1 MPEFH
6 TPMPSVIVAGETK
19 RKGTTMAT
27 TVPTRE
33 LRKIFVVLDP
43 KRLVQPALEKAEWLA
58 RRNGAELELY
68 CTLEPQSV
76 ADSEAQARLV
86 ARTQAWIE
94 RLAEKPRSE
103 GIKLSVRVEVNQ
115 NWRRGIADAASRSDA
130 DLVIKTS
137 SPRGALRRRLM
148 ETADW
153 TLLRNCLKPI
163 LLASP
168 SAIDVPKVVLVA
180 VKQKPEDEV
189 YEELNRRVIALAHR
203 VAELLEAELHA
214 VTVYRGD
221 EIFYD
226 RQKFADACG
235 LPRNRVHAVE
245 GSPYEGIAEV
255 ANRLGAGAVI
265 VGSAPQPARGS
276 ILGTTAERVIDE
288 IPGDILVL
296 PAT

>member
-1 MPEFH
+1 MV
-6 TPMPSVIVAGETK
+6 TTAPSG
-19 RKGTTMAT
+19 G
-27 TVPTRE
+27 
-33 LRKIFVVLDP
+33 LRKIFVVIDP

-58 RRNGAELELY
+58 RRNGAEIELY

-94 RLAEKPRSE
+94 RIAEKPQSQ
-103 GIKLSVRVEVNQ
+103 GIKLSIRVEVNQ
-115 NWRRGIADAASRSDA
+115 NWRRAIAEAAARSDA

-137 SPRGALRRRLM
+137 SPRGVLRRRLM

-153 TLLRNCLKPI
+153 TLLRNCAKPV

-168 SAIDVPKVVLVA
+168 SAPELPKTVLVA
-180 VKQKPEDEV
+180 VKLKPEDKV

-203 VAELLEAELHA
+203 IAGLLEAELHA

-221 EIFYD
+221 EMFYD

-235 LPRNRVHAVE
+235 LPRNRVHSVE
-245 GSPYEGIAEV
+245 GAPYEGIAEV
-255 ANRLGAGAVI
+255 ANRLGASAVI

-276 ILGTTAERVIDE
+276 ILGTTAERVIDA

>member
-1 MPEFH
+1 M
-6 TPMPSVIVAGETK
+6 SA
-19 RKGTTMAT
+19 
-27 TVPTRE
+27 TVPTAE

-43 KRLVQPALEKAEWLA
+43 QRLVQPALEKAEWLA

-76 ADSEAQARLV
+76 ADSEAAARLT

-94 RLAEKPRSE
+94 RIAEKPRSE
-103 GIKLSVRVEVNQ
+103 GIKLSIRVETSQ
-115 NWRRGIADAASRSDA
+115 NWRRAIAEAAAASDA
-130 DLVIKTS
+130 DMVVKTS

-153 TLLRNCLKPI
+153 TLLRNCQKPI
-163 LLASP
+163 LLTSP
-168 SAIDVPKVVLVA
+168 SGEEVPKVVLAA
-180 VKQKPEDEV
+180 VKLKPKDDV
-189 YEELNRRVIALAHR
+189 YELLNRRVIALAHR
-203 VAELLEAELHA
+203 VSELLGAELHA
-214 VTVYRGD
+214 VTVYRDD
-221 EIFYD
+221 EMFYD

-235 LPRNRVHAVE
+235 LPRNRVHGVE
-245 GSPYEGIAEV
+245 GAPYEGIAQV
-255 ANRLGAGAVI
+255 AAQLGAGAVI